1 MSLTPDP
8 TRTPVSADFTPQD
21 TNINANVMKI
31 LTENLPLGHPHEV
44 LGSKQN
50 GPLPI
55 SAPNP
60 SDTYATLTSV
70 VADSYDKQDLNII
83 FDSLLK
89 WPESGSFPDPNPEV
103 CSVSFIRGR

>member
-1 MSLTPDP
+1 
-8 TRTPVSADFTPQD
+8 
-21 TNINANVMKI
+21 MKI
-31 LTENLPLGHPHEV
+31 LSENLPLGHPQEV

-70 VADSYDKQDLNII
+70 VADNYDKQDLNII
-83 FDSLLK
+83 FDSLLQK

-103 CSVSFIRGR
+103 CLVSLIRGRDNIPDGVRSSLNKAPCVSPDAPL